1 MSVRVVRLL
10 AGHTFQGAAA
20 NTRFDQKRRECS
32 TWSAVRAS
40 GMRLLSDLGS
50 GAYQLPITNHHSA
63 LLYQPKIQANI
74 SGATIVASDSI
85 IYLGVSRDSLP
96 QVIFSFGTAPE

>member
-1 MSVRVVRLL
+1 
-10 AGHTFQGAAA
+10 
-20 NTRFDQKRRECS
+20 
-32 TWSAVRAS
+32 
-40 GMRLLSDLGS
+40 MRLPSAGVDGPRCSCNPEVKLVRQPPRAAG
-50 GAYQLPITNHHSA
+50 LPPSSRIPETMAGKLRIYADIRTLPQHENYFA
-63 LLYQPKIQANI
+63 ACYQPKIQANM